1 MYEKYSRRD
10 VCQLLN
16 HVKDDA
22 STMYGMKQ
30 LNKNT
35 CIFVTYHKADGING
49 AEYLNGKPN
58 YSDSFIDSQTFMWN
72 SKIGNGPE
80 SKYMNEFTSGDI
92 KRLFIKKSDGEGT
105 DFYYMGTFEI
115 DNIKGTTK
123 KNNKGVLQPICDV
136 TLKMN
141 ESIREDILDYLQQ

>member
-1 MYEKYSRRD
+1 MLSVKFEGGISTIALLEKIREVINKRIQEKKKNEFTD
-10 VCQLLN
+10 LATI
-16 HVKDDA
+16 DD
-22 STMYGMKQ
+22 
-30 LNKNT
+30 
-35 CIFVTYHKADGING
+35 IENG

>member
-16 HVKDDA
+16 HIKDDA

-49 AEYLNGKPN
+49 AEYLDGKPN
-58 YSDSFIDSQTFMWN
+58 YSDSFMDSQTFMWN

-80 SKYMNEFTSGDI
+80 SKYMKEFTSGET
-92 KRLFIKKSDGEGT
+92 KRLFVKK
-105 DFYYMGTFEI
+105 
-115 DNIKGTTK
+115 K
-123 KNNKGVLQPICDV
+123 
-136 TLKMN
+136 
-141 ESIREDILDYLQQ
+141 